1 MLYLTGLNNLAAVSF
16 MAGDY
21 PEAETYFAEALA
33 MIERV
38 LGTEH
43 PDYARTA
50 KNLAR
55 TREKLAQAAATGRG
69 RRGGRPMRSALR

>member
-1 MLYLTGLNNLAAVSF
+1 

-50 KNLAR
+50 R
-55 TREKLAQAAATGRG
+55 TWPAPGRSCAQAAAE
-69 RRGGRPMRSALR
+69 